1 MDDDGVDDEIHS
13 PVSPSSPYNGRIS
26 VAVTAATAA
35 APPPVSPPQREPSP
49 SAAYHVLALA
59 AVPKTNGGGGRE
71 DCWSESAT
79 AVLIDAWAERY
90 VELSR
95 GILKQH
101 HWKEVADIVRSREDY
116 IKPPKT
122 DIQCKNRID
131 TVKKKFKSEKA
142 KIDAGGGPS
151 LWPFYHRIEQL
162 IGMNPSTTA
171 SVRVPTGI
179 PVGKRSGSQRRQQ
192 QQPYQF
198 ANLMNNGRQKED
210 EEEEEEEDEE
220 EEDKK
225 RRMTM
230 QQNGGKE
237 EEKKKEE
244 DRWGDSIRMLTASIV
259 KLGEAYEQTEKKKL
273 DQVVEMEKTRMKF
286 MQEMEL
292 QRMQFFMK
300 TQMEISQ
307 LKRTARRMRRQSP
320 SPPPPPPPPPA
331 GGGIGIVAAAAAAA
345 SDGKPMRSIDSSS
358 DSEDEL
364 KEDELSE

>member
-171 SVRVPTGI
+171 SRKTTPFSGSVRVPTGI

-192 QQPYQF
+192 QQP
-198 ANLMNNGRQKED
+198 
-210 EEEEEEEDEE
+210 
-220 EEDKK
+220 
-225 RRMTM
+225 
-230 QQNGGKE
+230 
-237 EEKKKEE
+237 
-244 DRWGDSIRMLTASIV
+244 
-259 KLGEAYEQTEKKKL
+259 
-273 DQVVEMEKTRMKF
+273 
-286 MQEMEL
+286 
-292 QRMQFFMK
+292 
-300 TQMEISQ
+300 
-307 LKRTARRMRRQSP
+307 
-320 SPPPPPPPPPA
+320 
-331 GGGIGIVAAAAAAA
+331 
-345 SDGKPMRSIDSSS
+345 
-358 DSEDEL
+358 
-364 KEDELSE
+364 

>member
-151 LWPFYHRIEQL
+151 LWPFYHRR
-162 IGMNPSTTA
+162 

-198 ANLMNNGRQKED
+198 ANLMNNGRQKKVKTPRKRGASAMLMDSSSEED

-220 EEDKK
+220 
-225 RRMTM
+225 
-230 QQNGGKE
+230 
-237 EEKKKEE
+237 
-244 DRWGDSIRMLTASIV
+244 
-259 KLGEAYEQTEKKKL
+259 TEKKKL